1 MPRHGHTS
9 SSVENIIINN
19 QHMDLTPFPEEHQ
32 LNGELHIDQTRVSP
46 NLRCVDGHATTLPGQ
61 PRVQVDSASINTHL
75 EKTLWV
81 TELDRLAPKLW
92 LVSFHDCSVCLR
104 LVLT

>member
-1 MPRHGHTS
+1 
-9 SSVENIIINN
+9 
-19 QHMDLTPFPEEHQ
+19 MDLTPFPVEHQ
-32 LNGELHIDQTRVSP
+32 LNGELHLDQTRVP
-46 NLRCVDGHATTLPGQ
+46 AILQCVDVQATTLPGQ
-61 PRVQVDSASINTHL
+61 PRVQLDPVSIGTHL

-92 LVSFHDCSVCLR
+92 LVSFHDRSVWLS